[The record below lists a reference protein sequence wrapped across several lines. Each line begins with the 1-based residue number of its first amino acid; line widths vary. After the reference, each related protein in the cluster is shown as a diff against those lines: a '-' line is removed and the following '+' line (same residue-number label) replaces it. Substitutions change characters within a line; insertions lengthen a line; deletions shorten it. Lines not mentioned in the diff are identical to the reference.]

1 MQHKE
6 IAEKVQEFRVHL
18 DKMNK
23 IYADLQKDGVY
34 ISLDR
39 VEQDNKTVQYDAG
52 IIHLTIKY

>member
-6 IAEKVQEFRVHL
+6 IAEKVKEFRVHL

-23 IYADLQKDGVY
+23 VYADLQKDGVY

-52 IIHLTIKY
+52 IIHQTIKY